1 MSTLARAELQ
11 RIAQLVEVNRERLQA
26 LEQQLRSLEG
36 IKTEQ
41 DHAIDALSSIPEKG
55 AEGVMLPLGAGVQLF
70 AVIRPKAGAVVDV
83 GSRIQA
89 ERTREEAKD
98 ILAKR
103 NEELRSIM
111 ETIRKEYNELEAQVV
126 ALANRFNEAVDDL
139 QPGAQDTEPNKDP
152 QQTPAPKKKR
162 RKRGTELTLDD

>member
-1 MSTLARAELQ
+1 M
-11 RIAQLVEVNRERLQA
+11 IA
-26 LEQQLRSLEG
+26 
-36 IKTEQ
+36 
-41 DHAIDALSSIPEKG
+41 DIP
-55 AEGVMLPLGAGVQLF
+55 
-70 AVIRPKAGAVVDV
+70 PKAGAVVDV

-89 ERTREEAKD
+89 ARTREEAKD